1 MRAVDPPS
9 SRRGHDVSTVDT
21 RKQERRLQRERRRK
35 AAGAIGATAIGTAIL
50 APGAA
55 ADTFTVTNL
64 NNTGPGSLRRAV
76 DQANGNPGLDQVVF
90 QSSLSGVLA
99 LNSAVYIYDGVE
111 IAGPGANQVAL
122 DGQGADRILSLYG
135 LPADNRRVAVS
146 DLTLQG
152 GYADYGGAIYGPDA
166 DLEIARSTITG
177 NTATYAGG
185 AIYTSNSSLTLA
197 DTNMTDN
204 SSDWLWGRRLRR
216 RLHDLDRPLDDHRQH
231 RRRRRVYTGLVAH
244 ARGPDR
250 QQLHGGYGGGIY
262 AGSTIAI
269 ADKRHRQHGLLLRR
283 RHPAA
288 EPAADARNNGGAQR
302 IAGLRRRGLGV

>member
-1 MRAVDPPS
+1 MSARS
-9 SRRGHDVSTVDT
+9 IRRT
-21 RKQERRLQRERRRK
+21 QERRLRRERRRK

-64 NNTGPGSLRRAV
+64 DNNGPGSLRRAV
-76 DQANGNPGLDQVVF
+76 NLANGNPGLDQVVF

-99 LNSAVYIYDGVE
+99 LNSAVYVYDGVE
-111 IAGPGANQVAL
+111 IAGPGANQVTL

-204 SSDWLWGRRLRR
+204 SSAYYGGA
-216 RLHDLDRPLDDHRQH
+216 
-231 RRRRRVYTGLVAH
+231 VYASGSTISIARSTITGNTAAGAGGAVYASELVAH
-244 ARGPDR
+244 ARR
-250 QQLHGGYGGGIY
+250 
-262 AGSTIAI
+262 
-269 ADKRHRQHGLLLRR
+269 
-283 RHPAA
+283 
-288 EPAADARNNGGAQR
+288 DAT
-302 IAGLRRRGLGV
+302 